1 MEANLIYEVNRK
13 YYFDNLEDAMDKARQ
28 VLYERVIETNPMYGE
43 IFIRE
48 YIPISIHETEKA
60 FVVTY
65 LGDWREVGSI
75 NLLRV
80 IIRKICVE

>member
-1 MEANLIYEVNRK
+1 MIYEVNRK
-13 YYFDNLEDAMDKARQ
+13 YYFRNLEQATEKAKDIFC
-28 VLYERVIETNPMYGE
+28 ERIVETNRIYGR
-43 IFIRE
+43 IFVRE
-48 YIPISIHETEKA
+48 YIPVSIHETKKA

-65 LGDWREVGSI
+65 LGDWTEVGST